1 MQVCQSGAIDGLRR
15 CGMEMTMMR
24 QAGATPAA
32 CRRGLGLSLA
42 LLIGAAAAGANGQAP
57 PLVAA
62 SQAVSY
68 ADLVSL
74 AEASPVIAEVTVK
87 SQATV
92 PAERAPGLDAGRA
105 RLYLET
111 QTQRVLKG
119 PSALGESVRYLA
131 DVPLDAKGKPP
142 KLRKQTFVVF
152 ARPVAG
158 RPGELQLV
166 APDAQLA
173 FAPAIESRVRSVIA
187 QLVAPGAPPRITGVH
202 DVISIAGN
210 LAGESE
216 TQMFVDT
223 ATGAPASLTVVRRP
237 NMEPTWGVSWSE
249 IVDQSAKPPEKDSI
263 AWYRLA
269 CSLPRALPGGAY
281 LQADAAG
288 RARAAA
294 DYRFILEQLGPCE
307 RTPGH

>member
-1 MQVCQSGAIDGLRR
+1 
-15 CGMEMTMMR
+15 MEMTTML
-24 QAGATPAA
+24 P
-32 CRRGLGLSLA
+32 RRPWLCAIA
-42 LLIGAAAAGANGQAP
+42 LPLTLAAAGGASAAN
-57 PLVAA
+57 PLVAP
-62 SQAVSY
+62 AVPPPTY
-68 ADLVSL
+68 ADLVGL
-74 AEASPVIAEVTVK
+74 AEASPVVAEVTVK

-92 PAERAPGLDAGRA
+92 APERAPGLAAGHA

-119 PSALGESVRYLA
+119 PSALGESVHYLA

-142 KLRKQTFVVF
+142 KLKKQTFLVF

-166 APDAQLA
+166 APDAQLPLGPETEA
-173 FAPAIESRVRSVIA
+173 RVRSVIG

-202 DVISIAGN
+202 DVISVAGN

-249 IVDQSAKPPEKDSI
+249 IVDQAAKPPERDTI

-269 CSLPRALPGGAY
+269 CSLPRSLPGNAY
-281 LQADAAG
+281 LQSDAAG
-288 RARAAA
+288 RSRAEA
-294 DYRFILEQLGPCE
+294 DYRFILDRLGPCE
-307 RTPGH
+307 RTLR